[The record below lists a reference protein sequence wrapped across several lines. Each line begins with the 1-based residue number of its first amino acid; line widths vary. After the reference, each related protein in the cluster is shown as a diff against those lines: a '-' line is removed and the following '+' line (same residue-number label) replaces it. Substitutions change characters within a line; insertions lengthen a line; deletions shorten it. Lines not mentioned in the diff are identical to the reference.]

1 VILPFLPSQ
10 PSIFILLSVY
20 PFHIPFFFIK
30 LPSPTWLYEPFQLIP
45 AIMPLSLQLQC
56 DQLLVF
62 VVLMLL
68 ISVFFMHLISVFFIP
83 LIELALLVFQPL
95 TLLAS
100 RLLISF

>member
-1 VILPFLPSQ
+1 VILPFLSL

-30 LPSPTWLYEPFQLIP
+30 LPTCLYEPFQLIT

-56 DQLLVF
+56 DQLLVLI
-62 VVLMLL
+62 VLMLL

>member
-1 VILPFLPSQ
+1 VILPFHPSLA
-10 PSIFILLSVY
+10 SIFILS
-20 PFHIPFFFIK
+20 FFIV
-30 LPSPTWLYEPFQLIP
+30 LPPPTCLYEPFQLIT

-56 DQLLVF
+56 DQLLVLI
-62 VVLMLL
+62 VLMLL
-68 ISVFFMHLISVFFIP
+68 ISVFFMP